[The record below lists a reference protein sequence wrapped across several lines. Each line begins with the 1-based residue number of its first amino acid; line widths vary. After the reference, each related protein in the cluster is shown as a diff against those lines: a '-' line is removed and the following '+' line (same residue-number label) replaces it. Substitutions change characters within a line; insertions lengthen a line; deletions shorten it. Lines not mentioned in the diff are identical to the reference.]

1 MTIFVFANNVDT
13 TLAGNISSS
22 ATSLTLS
29 SSANLPTSIPTG
41 YVFVITLND
50 AATRQNFEVIYA
62 TNVSGSTLSGLI
74 RGQEGTSAL
83 SWSTGDFA
91 YSAPTA
97 GQMQNVQAGHLL
109 GIQKFS
115 TPGTFTYTPTA
126 GMNTVIAYVQAA
138 GGGSDGLPATSSG
151 QFALS
156 VPGYSGALAVGKFT
170 AAQIGSSQTVIVGAG
185 GSPGA
190 AGGGS
195 ATAGGNSS
203 LGSLAVATGGPA
215 GNGHYGP
222 TASAILI
229 VGNVALPPT
238 ATGGN
243 IFNAPGSQ
251 GGASMGGAN
260 ASASGNLAAVGG
272 VGGASPFSAGGPG
285 TGGGGAAIVGSQ
297 PGTQGNS
304 GLDGIVLIYEYS

>member
-13 TLAGNISSS
+13 TLAGNISPSS
-22 ATSLTLS
+22 TSLTLS

-50 AATRQNFEVIYA
+50 VATRQNFEVIYA
-62 TNVSGSTLSGLI
+62 TSVSGSTLSGLL
-74 RGQEGTSAL
+74 RGQEGTAAL

-97 GQMQNVQAGHLL
+97 GQMQNVQTGHLL
-109 GIQKFS
+109 NIQKFS
-115 TPGTFTYTPTA
+115 TPGTFTYTPTP

-138 GGGSDGLPATSSG
+138 GGGSDGLPATSST

-156 VPGYSGALAVGKFT
+156 VAGYSGALAVGKFT
-170 AAQIGSSQTVIVGAG
+170 AAQIGSSQTVVVGAG

-190 AGGGS
+190 SGGGV

-203 LGSLAVATGGPA
+203 LGTLAVANGGAA

-222 TASAILI
+222 TNVSILI
-229 VGNVALPPT
+229 VGNVAPAPA

-243 IFNAPGSQ
+243 LFNSPGLAGSP
-251 GGASMGGAN
+251 SMGGSN
-260 ASASGNLAAVGG
+260 ASASGSLAAVGG
-272 VGGASPFSAGGPG
+272 IGGASPLSAGGPG
-285 TGGGGAAIVGSQ
+285 TGGAGAALVGAQSGT
-297 PGTQGNS
+297 PGNA